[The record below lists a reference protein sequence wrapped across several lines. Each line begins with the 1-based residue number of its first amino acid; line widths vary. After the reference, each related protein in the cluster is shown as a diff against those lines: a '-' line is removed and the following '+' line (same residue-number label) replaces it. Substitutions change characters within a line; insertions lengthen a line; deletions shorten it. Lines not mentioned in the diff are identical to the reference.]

1 MLPRL
6 DALSAVFIISIIM
19 FSTCKSSVAIMTR
32 WLDQPCL
39 VSFLPWVAPPDR
51 EAFRAEVIERMVQA
65 TRQTDG
71 RCFELFRRAHVFFR
85 R

>member
-1 MLPRL
+1 
-6 DALSAVFIISIIM
+6 M